1 MGKKHSLETFLLK
14 AKTADGFDV
23 IIGGFCP
30 AEMKDETVKAYS
42 DISVMHLGQFKDEFL
57 VDFALAEAV
66 RLLSPEYIKIAG
78 ASVRVEGT
86 KSSTGGVL
94 GNPFDEH
101 DSAQEEIEEPL
112 PGIYMLTVS
121 GGPGIA
127 FFGTFQEAARL
138 KEMIAHEKK
147 DGKFKMESLVRQ
159 LESVS
164 NLYIA
169 VSDGSGSSDDGC
181 IYVSGLSGKKCE
193 TFN

>member
-1 MGKKHSLETFLLK
+1 MEKKLLLEAFLLK
-14 AKTADGFDV
+14 AKTADGFGV

-30 AEMKDETVKAYS
+30 AEMKDEAVKSYS
-42 DISVMHLGQFKDEFL
+42 DIGVMNLGQFKDVFL
-57 VDFALAEAV
+57 IDYALAEAV

-78 ASVRVEGT
+78 ASIRVEGA

-127 FFGTFQEAARL
+127 FSGTFQEAVRL

-147 DGKFKMESLVRQ
+147 KGKFKMKNLVKQ
-159 LESVS
+159 LDSVS

-169 VSDGSGSSDDGC
+169 VSDGSGSSDDGG
-181 IYVSGLSGKKCE
+181 IYISGLSGKQCE
-193 TFN
+193 AFN